1 MIGKAVQA
9 MTFDYI
15 GTDCC
20 PDNPD
25 IQKAISDM
33 KKDQVLQSYQYFVGN
48 PE

>member
-1 MIGKAVQA
+1 

-15 GTDCC
+15 GTDCDPDN

-33 KKDQVLQSYQYFVGN
+33 KKDQILQSYQYFVGN
-48 PE
+48 PEC